1 MVKNPSVEKPKRRY
15 TRRQRRLTFYVLMF
29 ALPILQFLIFYIY
42 VNFNSI
48 MLAFQQRLPKA
59 SGRGYDVSMTSDF
72 FKEAWSKF
80 FSKAGGEMLWNSIQF
95 LIGQLFIV
103 TPLALLFSYYIA
115 KEKAGSGF
123 FRVMLYLPQ
132 VLSVVV
138 LGLIYQF
145 VLNDLYPYIA
155 KEFFHKKVDS
165 LLLPGTSS
173 GNEIFYSALI
183 FSLWFSFGTNVL
195 IYTGAMSGVDESI
208 VESARLDGVT
218 SFQEF
223 YHIYVPLIFSTVTT
237 FIVTGLAGIFNHQMN
252 LHVFLENAGTVDVFG
267 YYFYRVTASH
277 VAKGDTGVGV
287 NFGQE
292 LSLNALAALG
302 LIATVIII
310 PITLGVRKL
319 LQKYGPRTD

>member
-1 MVKNPSVEKPKRRY
+1 MEKTKRRY

-59 SGRGYDVSMTSDF
+59 SGRGYDIKITGEY
-72 FKEAWSKF
+72 FKDAWEQF
-80 FSKAGGEMLWNSIQF
+80 FSKEGGKMLWNSIQF

-115 KEKAGSGF
+115 KEKAGSAF
-123 FRVMLYLPQ
+123 FRIMLYLPQ

-145 VLNDLYPYIA
+145 VLNNLYPYIMG
-155 KEFFHKKVDS
+155 EVFHKEVGP
-165 LLLPGTSS
+165 LLLKGTSS
-173 GNEIFYSALI
+173 ENSIFYSALI

-195 IYTGAMSGVDESI
+195 IYTGAMSGVDESV

-252 LHVFLENAGTVDVFG
+252 LHVFLDNSGAVDVFG

-277 VAKGDTGVGV
+277 VSKGGTGVGV
-287 NFGQE
+287 TFGNE
-292 LSLNALAALG
+292 LSLNSLAALG

-319 LQKYGPRTD
+319 LEKYGPRTD